1 MKKFIIIS
9 CIALAG
15 LGCKTANL
23 QSNYS
28 NLSRDVLEEKTIA
41 GDLQAAFW
49 LGDDYFLGKNG
60 PKDTKEAFSAWN
72 TIILAIEQDPSTV
85 SQLWF
90 KQAYKNHHPVAVA
103 MQLFYLGNISQ
114 KAGEDEERWEQ
125 FGKAVDIFLSSKAQY
140 PQYDEFFI
148 KAQDLITEMGE
159 ISYTIGQKYYD
170 EQRDSKEVYQWA
182 NRACELRNKEGC
194 VLALKTF

>member
-49 LGDDYFLGKNG
+49 LGDDYFLGKN
-60 PKDTKEAFSAWN
+60 E
-72 TIILAIEQDPSTV
+72 IV
-85 SQLWF
+85 SDSL
-90 KQAYKNHHPVAVA
+90 
-103 MQLFYLGNISQ
+103 
-114 KAGEDEERWEQ
+114 
-125 FGKAVDIFLSSKAQY
+125 LSL
-140 PQYDEFFI
+140 FFI
-148 KAQDLITEMGE
+148 ASLCPYK
-159 ISYTIGQKYYD
+159 
-170 EQRDSKEVYQWA
+170 SKLY
-182 NRACELRNKEGC
+182 
-194 VLALKTF
+194 FPI

>member
-1 MKKFIIIS
+1 MKKFIIVS
-9 CIALAG
+9 CIILVG
-15 LGCKTANL
+15 LGCKIANL

-28 NLSRDVLEEKTIA
+28 NIPRNVLEEKTIA

-49 LGDDYFLGKNG
+49 LGDDYFLGKSG

-72 TIILAIEQDPSTV
+72 NIVLAIEQDPAAV
-85 SQLWF
+85 SQSWF

-103 MQLFYLGNISQ
+103 MRLFYLGNISQ
-114 KAGEDEERWEQ
+114 KTGENEKCWEQ
-125 FGKAVDIFLSSKAQY
+125 FGEAVDIFLLSKGQY